1 MVAAMRAQ
9 TSPGKGFRGWKKVL
23 ATAGFLDIMIDCS
36 ALEYIAMIVI
46 VMFTIPTFSL
56 VCTS

>member
-9 TSPGKGFRGWKKVL
+9 TKPGKGFSGWKKVL

-36 ALEYIAMIVI
+36 ALEYIAMIVYHPN
-46 VMFTIPTFSL
+46 MYFL
-56 VCTS
+56 CCTS

>member
-23 ATAGFLDIMIDCS
+23 AMAGFLDIMIDCS
-36 ALEYIAMIVI
+36 ALEYIIALNFK
-46 VMFTIPTFSL
+46 FTIQTFS
-56 VCTS
+56 VVSTS

>member
-9 TSPGKGFRGWKKVL
+9 TKPGKGFSGWKKVL

-36 ALEYIAMIVI
+36 ALEYIAMII
-46 VMFTIPTFSL
+46 MFTIPTFSML
-56 VCTS
+56 CTS

>member
-9 TSPGKGFRGWKKVL
+9 TNPGKGFRGWKKVL

-36 ALEYIAMIVI
+36 ALEYIAMNVK
-46 VMFTIPTFSL
+46 FTIPIFPL